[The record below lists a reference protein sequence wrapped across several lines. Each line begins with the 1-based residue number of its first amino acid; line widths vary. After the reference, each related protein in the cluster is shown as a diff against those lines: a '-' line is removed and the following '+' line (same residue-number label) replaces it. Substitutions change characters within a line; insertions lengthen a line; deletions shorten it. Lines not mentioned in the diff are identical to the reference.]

1 MGCCVYRLDAINAIS
16 LFTSVAA
23 NLMLLAHMTGRI
35 SFPVSQPATIIL
47 YYVTSFLLI
56 GLVAAAPAHLD
67 LPAGEVRTFSQAYY
81 YAIIAAAVTFI
92 LGSMMVVTAS
102 GVYIGRYSRDFK
114 LTMSQRTLIFQTT
127 TFIGYILA
135 AGAVYSKVEG
145 WDYLDG
151 VYYVDVTI
159 L

>member
-1 MGCCVYRLDAINAIS
+1 
-16 LFTSVAA
+16 
-23 NLMLLAHMTGRI
+23 MLLSHITGRV
-35 SFPVSQPATIIL
+35 SFAIAQPAVIIL
-47 YYVTSFLLI
+47 YYMTSFLLI
-56 GLVAAAPAHLD
+56 GLVAAAPAHLE
-67 LPAGEVRTFSQAYY
+67 LPAGMVRTFSQAYY
-81 YAIIAAAVTFI
+81 YAIITAAVMFL
-92 LGSMMVVTAS
+92 LGSMMAITAY

-114 LTMSQRTLIFQTT
+114 LTMSQRTLVFQTT

-135 AGAVYSKVEG
+135 AGAVYSRIEG